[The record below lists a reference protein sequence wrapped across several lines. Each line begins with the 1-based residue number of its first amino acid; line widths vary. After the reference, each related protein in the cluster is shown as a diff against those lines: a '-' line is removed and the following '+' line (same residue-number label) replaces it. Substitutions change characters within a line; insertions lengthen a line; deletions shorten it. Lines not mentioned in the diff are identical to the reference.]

1 MLSEATERADDL
13 QIADDLLELVE
24 RAPELY
30 AHPSKAFLIHD
41 QPFPQL
47 KYALEWV
54 TTTYSAC
61 ERPTKRTYHY
71 LNIGVLEPLACE
83 SSDAS
88 ENAFP
93 WAGLQP
99 DQMEHHSPLIL
110 AWVFILSSRWV
121 EILAAAGE
129 EAAMNQSEKMEKGTF
144 WKIINGR
151 QWQATMVRGGKTF
164 YAPWYMG
171 SYVVTLEYVCGYATT
186 ILPGLRVRQ
195 V

>member
-1 MLSEATERADDL
+1 MARQKDCMTRSMRISSPKPGDGICPTNIQPQDTVEASYRKWAKMLSEANANADDL

-54 TTTYSAC
+54 TTKDSAC

-71 LNIGVLEPLACE
+71 LDIGVLEPLACE
-83 SSDAS
+83 YSDAS

-93 WAGLQP
+93 
-99 DQMEHHSPLIL
+99 
-110 AWVFILSSRWV
+110 
-121 EILAAAGE
+121 
-129 EAAMNQSEKMEKGTF
+129 
-144 WKIINGR
+144 
-151 QWQATMVRGGKTF
+151 
-164 YAPWYMG
+164 
-171 SYVVTLEYVCGYATT
+171 
-186 ILPGLRVRQ
+186 
-195 V
+195 